1 MKVDRHTFGVG
12 GFSFPERSPMAKD
25 DYHVIVYKMLAYLYV
40 QLKAGEDIDPRCLAH
55 DGLLFQINERYW
67 TYIME
72 NLVKSGL
79 VEGLDILRPWGDAVI
94 IDGLRDCRITPAGI
108 EYLCSNSFLAKA
120 KRFLK
125 EAKEITPFV

>member
-1 MKVDRHTFGVG
+1 
-12 GFSFPERSPMAKD
+12 MAKD
-25 DYHVIVYKMLAYLYV
+25 DYHVIVYKLLAYLYV

-94 IDGLRDCRITPAGI
+94 IDGLQSCRITPAG
-108 EYLCSNSFLAKA
+108 SNTCAA
-120 KRFLK
+120 TRFWPRQS
-125 EAKEITPFV
+125 AF